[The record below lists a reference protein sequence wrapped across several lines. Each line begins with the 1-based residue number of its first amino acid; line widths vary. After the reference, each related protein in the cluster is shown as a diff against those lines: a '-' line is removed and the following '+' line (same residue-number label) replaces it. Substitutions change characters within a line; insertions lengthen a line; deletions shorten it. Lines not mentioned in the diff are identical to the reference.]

1 MESMKFTPRRPPEWP
16 PQRVWREVDDAAE
29 VWDDL
34 HARGRQVHFEIEEAT
49 GRLAIE
55 MRDLDGNVLETLSPS
70 ETLAIAAGSPG
81 RRVSRRPPP
90 SA

>member
-16 PQRVWREVDDAAE
+16 PQRVWREVDNAAQ

-34 HARGRQVHFEIEEAT
+34 HEHGCEVHFDLDENS

-55 MRDLDGNVLETLSPS
+55 MRDLEGNVLKTLSPS
-70 ETLAIAAGSPG
+70 GALGIAATG
-81 RRVSRRPPP
+81 RARGLQ
-90 SA
+90 

>member
-16 PQRVWREVDDAAE
+16 PQRVWREVDDAAQ

-34 HARGRQVHFEIEEAT
+34 REQACEVHFELDEES

-55 MRDLDGNVLETLSPS
+55 MRDLEGNVLETLSPS
-70 ETLAIAAGSPG
+70 DALAIAAT
-81 RRVSRRPPP
+81 SRARGLQ
-90 SA
+90 

>member
-16 PQRVWREVDDAAE
+16 PQRVWREVDDAAQ

-34 HARGRQVHFEIEEAT
+34 REQGCQVHFELDEES

-55 MRDLDGNVLETLSPS
+55 MRDLEGNVLETLSPS
-70 ETLAIAAGSPG
+70 DALAIAAT
-81 RRVSRRPPP
+81 SRARGLQ
-90 SA
+90 

>member
-16 PQRVWREVDDAAE
+16 PQRVWREVDDAAQ

-34 HARGRQVHFEIEEAT
+34 REQGCEVHFELDEES

-55 MRDLDGNVLETLSPS
+55 MRDLEGNVLETLSPS
-70 ETLAIAAGSPG
+70 DALAIAAT
-81 RRVSRRPPP
+81 SRARGLQ
-90 SA
+90 

>member
-16 PQRVWREVDDAAE
+16 PQRVWREVDDAAQ

-34 HARGRQVHFEIEEAT
+34 REQGCEVHFELDEES

-55 MRDLDGNVLETLSPS
+55 MRDLEGNVLETLSPS
-70 ETLAIAAGSPG
+70 DALAIAATG
-81 RRVSRRPPP
+81 RARGLQ
-90 SA
+90 

>member
-16 PQRVWREVDDAAE
+16 PQRVWREVDDAAR

-34 HARGRQVHFEIEEAT
+34 HKQGCEVHFELDEES

-70 ETLAIAAGSPG
+70 DALAIAATG
-81 RRVSRRPPP
+81 RARGLQ
-90 SA
+90 

>member
-16 PQRVWREVDDAAE
+16 PQRVWREVDDAAQ

-34 HARGRQVHFEIEEAT
+34 HEQGCEVHFEIDEQS

-55 MRDLDGNVLETLSPS
+55 MRDLEGNVLETLSPS
-70 ETLAIAAGSPG
+70 DALAIAATG
-81 RRVSRRPPP
+81 RARGLQ
-90 SA
+90 

>member
-16 PQRVWREVDDAAE
+16 PQRVWREVDDAAQ

-34 HARGRQVHFEIEEAT
+34 REQGCQVHFELDEES

-55 MRDLDGNVLETLSPS
+55 MRDLEGNVLETLSPS
-70 ETLAIAAGSPG
+70 DALAIAATG
-81 RRVSRRPPP
+81 RARGLQ
-90 SA
+90 